1 MVNPSYRPHIDGL
14 RAMSVALVILFHL
27 DPSTAPGGFIGV
39 DVFFVISGYVITNNI
54 LTSLQHQT
62 FSFSAFYARRTRR
75 ILPALIVLVVLT
87 LAAGYLLQ
95 MPGNLRFT
103 GASSLAVLSGTSNM
117 FFYYNTGYFDPRAQ
131 TMPLLH
137 TWSLGVEEQFYLL
150 WPAVMLASYRLAK
163 GPRLRLTFILAGI
176 VAAGYVCAL
185 WTMKHDPLAAF
196 YRIPARMWELAA
208 GGLMSRLPPLRPDR
222 FSRWLAEIMPLAGL
236 LCIAG
241 VGMKLDDTSGA
252 GIPLAVISAASLVYH
267 SGYRTLIMAFL
278 SLPPLLFLGEI
289 SYSLYLWHWPLIVLS
304 SEYTNAPLKSNEVV
318 AVVLATVSWR
328 FVEQPFRRG
337 RPRTG
342 TVFVGAAGSILAAS
356 ALSLLV
362 VATNGFPERIPPAA
376 RPLASN
382 QEMVAWRCPQ
392 SVPLGIANYD
402 FLKPYKP
409 SDSCVV
415 GANWQS
421 TSRHA
426 MVWGDSNAEHLLP
439 LLDDV
444 GKATETAIIAVF
456 PCPSIISPNL
466 AQSALKQTLPDYNE
480 KCGLQRDSV
489 VAYLARDPSVTTILM
504 AARWS
509 NLPGALYV
517 DDADQRSYTGGLDLL
532 RTALQDTISRIASTQ
547 RTIVIM
553 NDIPGL
559 SGDDLLSCTGIPV
572 KLLRRK
578 CTTNLDELAHHI
590 LLVSQSRVHESL
602 RSLARPE
609 QNIFIYSP
617 EDYLCDVTKCVT
629 SLDGDFLYRDGA
641 HLRRNMSE
649 VTRRKLIA
657 LLHLTALFDFPK
669 FASSY
674 RKP

>member
-1 MVNPSYRPHIDGL
+1 MV
-14 RAMSVALVILFHL
+14 A
-27 DPSTAPGGFIGV
+27 
-39 DVFFVISGYVITNNI
+39 
-54 LTSLQHQT
+54 
-62 FSFSAFYARRTRR
+62 
-75 ILPALIVLVVLT
+75 T

-103 GASSLAVLSGTSNM
+103 GASSLAALTGTSNM
-117 FFYYNTGYFDPRAQ
+117 FFYYNTGYFDPNSQ

-150 WPAVMLASYRLAK
+150 WPAVILAGYRLAK

-176 VAAGYVCAL
+176 VAAGYACAL
-185 WTMKHDPLAAF
+185 WTMRHDPLGAF
-196 YRIPARMWELAA
+196 YRTPARMWELAA
-208 GGLMSRLPPLRPDR
+208 GGLMARLPPMGSDR
-222 FSRWLAEIMPLAGL
+222 SNRWLAEIMSLAGL

-241 VGMKLDDTSGA
+241 VGMKLGDTSRA
-252 GIPLAVISAASLVYH
+252 SIPLAVIGAASLVYR
-267 SGYRTLIMAFL
+267 SGHRTLIMAFL

-318 AVVLATVSWR
+318 AVVLAAMVIATVSWR

-337 RPRTG
+337 QPRTG
-342 TVFVGAAGSILAAS
+342 TVFVGAAASILAAS
-356 ALSLLV
+356 ALGLLV
-362 VATNGFPERIPPAA
+362 VAANGFPERIPPAA

-409 SDSCVV
+409 SNSCVV

-456 PCPSIISPNL
+456 PCPPIISPKL
-466 AQSALKQTLPDYNE
+466 AQSALSKRCLIITRNADCSGIRL
-480 KCGLQRDSV
+480 R
-489 VAYLARDPSVTTILM
+489 AYLARDPSVTTILM

-509 NLPGALYV
+509 NLPVALYV
-517 DDADQRSYTGGLDLL
+517 DDADQRSTRVGSLL
-532 RTALQDTISRIASTQ
+532 RTAFQDTTSRIASPQ

-572 KLLRRK
+572 KLLRQNARPIWMNWH
-578 CTTNLDELAHHI
+578 TTFCWSHRAGFTI
-590 LLVSQSRVHESL
+590 SAV
-602 RSLARPE
+602 LARPE

-617 EDYLCDVTKCVT
+617 EDYLWDVSKWMT
-629 SLDGDFLYRDGA
+629 SLDGDFLYRDDA

-657 LLHLTALFDFPK
+657 LRSPDCPL
-669 FASSY
+669 
-674 RKP
+674 